1 MNLLIRKNILFQN
14 NEFIFSKT
22 HKKMFNARREEKM
35 FTRMSKGVLWVLV
48 AAVVIGGF
56 VGMAEE
62 VGIGLLIWLGGL
74 VLIWGL
80 GVFVELINNILDIKK
95 ILQSISSTGSMGNSN
110 VGSYGSMGYNMNTSK
125 QSGWNE
131 TTWYC
136 NHCGTPNSSDATRCA
151 GCGTLRPN
159 SGKPSLASAAAQ
171 MGNSRETQTGW
182 YCRYCGSKNN
192 ATSRVCIGC
201 GKDK

>member
-1 MNLLIRKNILFQN
+1 
-14 NEFIFSKT
+14 
-22 HKKMFNARREEKM
+22 M

-80 GVFVELINNILDIKK
+80 GVFVELINNILDIRK
-95 ILQSISSTGSMGNSN
+95 ILQSISSTGSMGSSN
-110 VGSYGSMGYNMNTSK
+110 VGTYGSMGYNMNTSTR
-125 QSGWNE
+125 SGWNE

-136 NHCGTPNSSDATRCA
+136 NHYGTPNSSDATRCA
-151 GCGTLRPN
+151 GCGTQRPN

-171 MGNSRETQTGW
+171 MGNSRETQTDGTADIVVQ
-182 YCRYCGSKNN
+182 RIMRHQGFVLGVVKINKKLKSSDPVI
-192 ATSRVCIGC
+192 AG
-201 GKDK
+201 

>member
-1 MNLLIRKNILFQN
+1 
-14 NEFIFSKT
+14 
-22 HKKMFNARREEKM
+22 MFNARREEKM

-125 QSGWNE
+125 QSDRK
-131 TTWYC
+131 
-136 NHCGTPNSSDATRCA
+136 S
-151 GCGTLRPN
+151 
-159 SGKPSLASAAAQ
+159 
-171 MGNSRETQTGW
+171 
-182 YCRYCGSKNN
+182 
-192 ATSRVCIGC
+192 VV
-201 GKDK
+201 

>member
-1 MNLLIRKNILFQN
+1 
-14 NEFIFSKT
+14 
-22 HKKMFNARREEKM
+22 M

-95 ILQSISSTGSMGNSN
+95 ILPINIIYRL
-110 VGSYGSMGYNMNTSK
+110 YGKLKCWIIWQRGLQHEYFKTVRL
-125 QSGWNE
+125 E
-131 TTWYC
+131 
-136 NHCGTPNSSDATRCA
+136 
-151 GCGTLRPN
+151 
-159 SGKPSLASAAAQ
+159 
-171 MGNSRETQTGW
+171 
-182 YCRYCGSKNN
+182 
-192 ATSRVCIGC
+192 
-201 GKDK
+201 

>member
-1 MNLLIRKNILFQN
+1 
-14 NEFIFSKT
+14 
-22 HKKMFNARREEKM
+22 M

-125 QSGWNE
+125 
-131 TTWYC
+131 
-136 NHCGTPNSSDATRCA
+136 
-151 GCGTLRPN
+151 
-159 SGKPSLASAAAQ
+159 
-171 MGNSRETQTGW
+171 
-182 YCRYCGSKNN
+182 
-192 ATSRVCIGC
+192 
-201 GKDK
+201 

>member
-1 MNLLIRKNILFQN
+1 
-14 NEFIFSKT
+14 
-22 HKKMFNARREEKM
+22 M

-95 ILQSISSTGSMGNSN
+95 ILPINIIYRL
-110 VGSYGSMGYNMNTSK
+110 YGKLKCWIIWQHGLQHEYFKTVRL
-125 QSGWNE
+125 E
-131 TTWYC
+131 
-136 NHCGTPNSSDATRCA
+136 
-151 GCGTLRPN
+151 
-159 SGKPSLASAAAQ
+159 
-171 MGNSRETQTGW
+171 
-182 YCRYCGSKNN
+182 
-192 ATSRVCIGC
+192 
-201 GKDK
+201 

>member
-1 MNLLIRKNILFQN
+1 
-14 NEFIFSKT
+14 
-22 HKKMFNARREEKM
+22 M

-48 AAVVIGGF
+48 VAVVIGGF
-56 VGMAEE
+56 VGMVAAD
-62 VGIGLLIWLGGL
+62 IGVALIIWLGGI

-95 ILQSISSTGSMGNSN
+95 ILQTMSSTGYMGTSN
-110 VGSYGSMGYNMNTSK
+110 VGSYGYGNTGYSMNTAA
-125 QSGWNE
+125 QPGRNA

-136 NHCGTPNSSDATRCA
+136 NYCGTPNSLDATKCA
-151 GCGTLRPN
+151 GCGTQRPS
-159 SGKPSLASAAAQ
+159 SGKPSLAQAASQ
-171 MGNSRETQTGW
+171 METPKATQSGW

-192 ATSRVCIGC
+192 SSSRVCIGC

>member
-1 MNLLIRKNILFQN
+1 
-14 NEFIFSKT
+14 
-22 HKKMFNARREEKM
+22 M

-48 AAVVIGGF
+48 AAIVIGGF

-131 TTWYC
+131 MV
-136 NHCGTPNSSDATRCA
+136 
-151 GCGTLRPN
+151 LQ
-159 SGKPSLASAAAQ
+159 SLW
-171 MGNSRETQTGW
+171 NT
-182 YCRYCGSKNN
+182 
-192 ATSRVCIGC
+192 
-201 GKDK
+201 